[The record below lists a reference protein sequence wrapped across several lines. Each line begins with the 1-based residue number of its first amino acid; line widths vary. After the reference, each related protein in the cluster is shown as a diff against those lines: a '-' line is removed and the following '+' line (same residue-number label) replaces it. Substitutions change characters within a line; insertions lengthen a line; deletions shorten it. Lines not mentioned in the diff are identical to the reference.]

1 MGMFDAESKEYDY
14 DRAKAAGMG
23 PTGDGTEENKGHW
36 GSVAPTTEEERKK
49 YNLPPESYIL
59 VKGKKHKSWDIAIQ
73 YEVKRGFKVIKKG
86 NRYFS
91 VPSNPRSNRLL
102 MQDAEIGE

>member
-1 MGMFDAESKEYDY
+1 MAFNPKGKGYDY
-14 DRAKAAGMG
+14 KSAIKAGMG
-23 PTGDGTEENKGHW
+23 ADGTGVNKGHW

>member
-1 MGMFDAESKEYDY
+1 MGMFDAESIGYDY
-14 DRAKAAGMG
+14 DRAKSVGMG
-23 PTGDGTEENKGHW
+23 PTGDGTKENKGHW

-49 YNLPPESYIL
+49 YNLPRESYIL
-59 VKGKKHKSWDIAIQ
+59 LKGKKHESWDKAIQ
-73 YEVKRGFKVIKKG
+73 GEVARGFKVIKKG